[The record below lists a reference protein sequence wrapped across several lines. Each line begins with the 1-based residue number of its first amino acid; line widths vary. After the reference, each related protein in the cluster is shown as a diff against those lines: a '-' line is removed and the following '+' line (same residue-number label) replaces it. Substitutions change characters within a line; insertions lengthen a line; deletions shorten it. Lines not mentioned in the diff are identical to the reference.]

1 MLSEQELERY
11 DRQMMIKGFG
21 VEGQQKLK
29 DARVII
35 AGSGGLGS
43 PISIY
48 LAVAGVGNIT
58 IVDYDTVALSNLN
71 RQINHWNKD
80 IDRKKIDSA
89 SEKLSAIN
97 PDIVIN
103 PVSDKIDESN
113 VYDIVGDNDLIVDA
127 MDNVPTRLLLNKV
140 AIEKR
145 VPIFHGAVY
154 GFDGRITTII
164 PGQTPCLRCLYPR
177 IPPPSKFP
185 VVGVAPAIIGCIQA
199 AEVIKY
205 ITGLGELL
213 TGRILMYD
221 GLKSKFVHLDV
232 KRRTQCDA
240 CSHIVA
246 SEGEK

>member
-1 MLSEQELERY
+1 MLSERELERY

-21 VEGQQKLK
+21 AEGQQKLK
-29 DARVII
+29 SARVII

-48 LAVAGVGNIT
+48 LAVAGVGSIT
-58 IVDYDTVALSNLN
+58 VVDYDTVALSNLN
-71 RQINHWNKD
+71 RQINFWNKD
-80 IDRKKIDSA
+80 IDRKKVDSA

-113 VYDIVGDNDLIVDA
+113 AGEIIGDNDLIVDA
-127 MDNVPTRLLLNKV
+127 MDNIPTRLLLNRV
-140 AIEKR
+140 AIEKNI
-145 VPIFHGAVY
+145 PIFHGAVY
-154 GFDGRITTII
+154 GFDGRVTTII

-185 VVGVAPAIIGCIQA
+185 VVGVAPAVIGCIQA

-213 TGRILMYD
+213 AGRILMYD

-232 KRRTQCDA
+232 KRRSGCDA
-240 CSHIVA
+240 CSHI
-246 SEGEK
+246 K